1 VQVVLLVLQVDT
13 PVMGMLSQAV
23 VQQAQALELL
33 AAQVVAVVQVLQIIG
48 EYQAVL
54 QVQHQQK
61 VTQVVAQVVVVQLQL
76 LE

>member
-1 VQVVLLVLQVDT
+1 VVE
-13 PVMGMLSQAV
+13 
-23 VQQAQALELL
+23 QAQALELL